1 MKELIL
7 VKNKLKAE
15 LALQEYV
22 LEQWK
27 KNYEKQKLESTLQQI
42 RYVEG
47 IIDGYEKS
55 IKRIED
61 FICATEKGDE

>member
-1 MKELIL
+1 MREAR
-7 VKNKLKAE
+7 NQMKAE

-27 KNYEKQKLESTLQQI
+27 KNYEKQKSESTLQQI

-47 IIDGYEKS
+47 IISGIEKS
-55 IKRIED
+55 IKIIDRFIER
-61 FICATEKGDE
+61 ESE